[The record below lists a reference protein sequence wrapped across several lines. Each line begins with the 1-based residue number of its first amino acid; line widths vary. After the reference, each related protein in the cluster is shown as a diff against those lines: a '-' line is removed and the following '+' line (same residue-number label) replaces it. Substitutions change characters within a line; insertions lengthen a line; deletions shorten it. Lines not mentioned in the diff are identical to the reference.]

1 MGYGKLKEI
10 VGEAVAAE
18 LAPLQAR
25 YDELTKDKAYIDR
38 IIKDNAEQAAYYA
51 NKTLRKVK
59 KKVGFTEM
67 PR

>member
-1 MGYGKLKEI
+1 MQQRVSQNKE
-10 VGEAVAAE
+10 
-18 LAPLQAR
+18 
-25 YDELTKDKAYIDR
+25 YIDR